1 MEPRNEDME
10 DYNSKESPQKRRT
23 VFLVAAGL
31 IIFGMLWDY
40 MNVNFWNDTP
50 EVYVPQI
57 ERGK

>member
-1 MEPRNEDME
+1 MEPRNADME
-10 DYNSKESPQKRRT
+10 DYNGKESPQKRRT
-23 VFLVAAGL
+23 VFLVVAGL

-50 EVYVPQI
+50 EIYVPQI